1 MPLQGKYDVKLGR
14 SFLEPSQSGFIIMRC
29 DFLPASVD
37 RNQSG
42 SIKISNEKEV
52 DVRLPNVPNAEQPST
67 LFKGN
72 LRNVQKEC
80 ILIFNKKVI

>member
-1 MPLQGKYDVKLGR
+1 
-14 SFLEPSQSGFIIMRC
+14 MRC